1 MLEEIIME
9 KIEKYLESSIQA
21 LQKILNSD
29 YYKNLIFEIAE
40 CCYDSINN
48 GGKIMFIGNGGSAA
62 DAQHLATELVS
73 RYEAE
78 RGPIPA
84 LALTVDTSCLT
95 AISNDYDF
103 DGVFARQL
111 EALGKKGDTLFAIS
125 TSGNSKN
132 VINAVNLANKIGIK
146 TIALTGKNGAL
157 KELAHLSFCVPSSR
171 TPIIQQVHITIGHII
186 CGELEYKITI

>member
-1 MLEEIIME
+1 ME
-9 KIEKYLESSIQA
+9 KIEKYLESSIKP
-21 LQKILNSD
+21 LQEILNSD
-29 YYKNLIFEIAE
+29 AYKNIIDEIVE
-40 CCYDSINN
+40 LCNDSINN

-73 RYEAE
+73 RYEVE

-95 AISNDYDF
+95 AISNDYNYD
-103 DGVFARQL
+103 DVFTRQI
-111 EALGKKGDTLFAIS
+111 EALGKEGDILFAIS

-146 TIALTGKNGAL
+146 TISLTGKYGDL
-157 KELAHLSFCVPSSR
+157 KELSYLSFSVPSSR

-186 CGELEYKITI
+186 CGQLEDKITN